1 MSKKYYKR
9 SVVQNNARTQKRLA
23 IKLLPGEQNGNNSN
37 KPLRYYA
44 IRTMQE
50 VADIMGIT
58 KGRVHQLERYAL
70 VKIRKALRKYIKK

>member
-1 MSKKYYKR
+1 VRKYYKR
-9 SVVQNNARTQKRLA
+9 GPAANNARAKKRLA
-23 IKLLPGEQNGNNSN
+23 IKRLPNEYNGNNYNSHI
-37 KPLRYYA
+37 RHFA

-70 VKIRKALRKYIKK
+70 FKIRTTLKNYIRK